1 MKEKIMIAI
10 HTKYLCPTDT
20 LGARIK
26 ASVYRSRD
34 VTFSVTV
41 GYDHAADDAYLIGAQ
56 ALADKHWPGKV
67 ARYVGATLDGNGNVY
82 TLEG

>member
-1 MKEKIMIAI
+1 MIAI
-10 HTKYLCPTDT
+10 HTKYLGPTDT
-20 LGARIK
+20 RGARIK
-26 ASVYRSRD
+26 ASVYRSKD

-41 GYDHAADDAYLIGAQ
+41 GYDHSADDPFELAAR
-56 ALADKHWPGKV
+56 ALAAKHWPGKV

>member
-1 MKEKIMIAI
+1 MIAI
-10 HTKYLCPTDT
+10 HTKYLGPTDT
-20 LGARIK
+20 RGARIK
-26 ASVYRSRD
+26 ASVYRSKD

-41 GYDHAADDAYLIGAQ
+41 GYDHGADDPFEVAAQ

-67 ARYVGATLDGNGNVY
+67 ARYVGSTLDGNGNVY